1 MSNKHAKKAYTRAIA
16 EYVCETRFSDL
27 PQEAVACA
35 KLHLLDAIG
44 IMLGAYGAKHELIR
58 SLIELVTESCGDGQ
72 ATIVGS
78 GEKATYPDVVM
89 TNSVM
94 ANFLDFSDGH
104 FRGGH
109 INDRL
114 VPVTLAAAERVGAS
128 GKDLV
133 TALVLGYEVYI
144 DLASTLFGTVE
155 PTSTRSPYFVI
166 LGALS
171 GVVPAGKLFGLDVEQ
186 LAGALGLAASVQL
199 TGAQYVVSGGHE
211 KDLTVGHESRRA
223 ILSALIAEKGILGSR
238 DILEG
243 QRGVF
248 NVLDAK
254 PELPTGLGEHY
265 RIVECYFKPYPACRF
280 LHASIEATMNLKK
293 EYDIPIAEIEK
304 VTVRTNTSSSRRA
317 SYVISSHV
325 HAIFS
330 HPYQVATV
338 LIDGHPSLPICW
350 QEKTRHP
357 LFDALLHRIEMVAD
371 PKYEAMFQRRSLEQP
386 PWPAEVEVITRDGKS
401 YRSEVLSPKGDPTN
415 PLTPDEVR
423 DKFSRLTEGVL
434 TAARQAEILETVE
447 HLEELADVADLVKLL
462 VVS

>member
-1 MSNKHAKKAYTRAIA
+1 MSHKGANRAYTRAIA
-16 EYVCETRFSDL
+16 EYVSETRFSDL
-27 PQEAVACA
+27 PAEAVACA

-44 IMLGAYGAKHELIR
+44 IMLGAYRTRHALLQG
-58 SLIELVTESCGDGQ
+58 LIELVTESCTGGR

-78 GEKATYPDVVM
+78 GKKVAYPDAVM

-94 ANFLDFSDGH
+94 ANLLDFSDGH

-114 VPVTLAAAERVGAS
+114 VPVTLAAAERAGAS

-144 DLASTLFGTVE
+144 DLASALFGTVE

-171 GVVPAGKLFGLDVEQ
+171 GVVPAGKLFGLSTER

-199 TGAQYVVSGGHE
+199 AGAQYVVSGGHE

-223 ILSALIAEKGILGSR
+223 ILAALIAEKGILGSR

-243 QRGVF
+243 ERGVIR
-248 NVLDAK
+248 VLDAK
-254 PELPTGLGEHY
+254 PQLPTGLGQRC
-265 RIVECYFKPYPACRF
+265 RIVECYYKPYPACRF

-293 EYDIPIAEIEK
+293 EHDIPTTEIEK
-304 VTVRTNTSSSRRA
+304 VTVRTNASSSRRA
-317 SYVISSHV
+317 SYIISSHV

-338 LIDGHPSLPICW
+338 LIDGHPSLPVYW
-350 QEKTRHP
+350 QEKARHP
-357 LFDALLHRIEMVAD
+357 QFGWLLQRIEMAVD
-371 PKYEAMFQRRSLEQP
+371 SKYEAMFQRRSLEQP
-386 PWPAEVEVITRDGKS
+386 PWPAEVEVVMKNGKS
-401 YRSEVLSPKGDPTN
+401 YRAEVLSPKGDPAN
-415 PLTPDEVR
+415 PMTPEEVK
-423 DKFSRLTEGVL
+423 DKFLNLTKEVL
-434 TAARQAEILETVE
+434 PPAHQTEVLETID
-447 HLEELADVADLVKLL
+447 HLEELAEASDLVKLM
-462 VVS
+462 VAS